1 MTSASRA
8 RTRCVRFFVVLAALA
23 FTSGVGGVSAHRATA
38 ARNVQ
43 YGLTDDAWL
52 LNGPGTLGE
61 RIASLDALGVK
72 VVRFTLDWNAIAQ
85 SRPTDATDPADTAYD
100 WTDDDA
106 VLNGLHA
113 AGIDVVL
120 QLLGTPG
127 WANGGL
133 PPNYA
138 PTSATT
144 FRAFAEAAARHYSW
158 VKRWLIW
165 NEPNQVRWLR
175 PTRASVYTTR
185 LLNPAYAAIHATIA
199 GAQVG
204 GGVTAPRGATEGVS
218 PITWI
223 AGMHAAH
230 AHLDAYAHNPYPL
243 NPKHESPLAGGCS
256 HCQTITM
263 ATIGKLVTL
272 VGRDFG
278 HARIWLTE
286 YGYQTNPPDRFLG
299 VSPAVQARYVGEGL
313 YQAYRT
319 PRVDVLIHYL
329 YRDEPDIARFQS
341 GLVRL
346 NNARKPAYSA
356 FELPLVE
363 TGRSGSTTSLWG
375 ALRTP
380 GAGTVAQLERRS
392 GGVWT
397 TLATVRAGVGG
408 YFRWRGT
415 LPRGSSVRINAG
427 SMPGAAIT
435 IR

>member
-1 MTSASRA
+1 MTFGTRSHARRA
-8 RTRCVRFFVVLAALA
+8 RLVAVLALLALSA
-23 FTSGVGGVSAHRATA
+23 GFAAVSAPPAAAAHR
-38 ARNVQ
+38 VQ

-52 LNGPGTLGE
+52 LNGPGTLSE
-61 RIASLDALGVK
+61 RIASLQSLGVK
-72 VVRFTLDWNAIAQ
+72 VVRFTLEWNVIAP
-85 SRPTDATDPADTAYD
+85 SRPTDATDPADQAYD
-100 WTDDDA
+100 WSADDS
-106 VLNGLHA
+106 VLDGLHA
-113 AGIDVVL
+113 AGISVVL
-120 QLLGTPG
+120 QLLSTPG

-138 PTSATT
+138 PTSGAT
-144 FRAFAEAAARHYSW
+144 FRAFAEAAARRYSW

-175 PTRASVYTTR
+175 PTKASVYTTR
-185 LLNPAYAAIHATIA
+185 LLNPAYAAIHATVA

-218 PITWI
+218 PIAWI

-243 NPKHESPLAGGCS
+243 NPNHETPLTGGCS

-263 ATIGKLVTL
+263 ATIGRLVTL

-286 YGYQTNPPDRFLG
+286 YGYQTNPPDKILG
-299 VSPAVQARYVGEGL
+299 VSPALQARYVGEGL

-319 PRVDVLIHYL
+319 PRVDLLIHYL

-346 NNARKPAYSA
+346 NNVRKPAYSA

-363 TGRSGSTTSLWG
+363 TARSGSTPSLWG
-375 ALRTP
+375 ALRAP
-380 GAGTVAQLERRS
+380 GINVARLEQRSGAG
-392 GGVWT
+392 WT
-397 TLATVRAGVGG
+397 TLATVSAGVGG
-408 YFRWRGT
+408 YFRWQGT
-415 LPRGSSVRINAG
+415 LPRGSSVRLNTG
-427 SMPGAAIT
+427 SLAGAAIT
-435 IR
+435 IL